1 MVAYQKKPYRKKYV
15 AGVPRPNKV
24 IRKKPK
30 TKHAA
35 IRTNATSV
43 YKLAKQVNS
52 LKMSQH
58 GSMQRN
64 LQNLE
69 ATQLIPTATAPLLF
83 DCTDFTCIRAGATG
97 QGCQV
102 YQVTPTNTVL
112 PASGFQISD
121 WSSNPYWSRQ
131 NQDIVDTG
139 KYLPVWVKYT
149 IRVEGQR
156 ALDNTRIRVDLF
168 TARSKA
174 LIPSGNVGPNTN
186 IVLPTAL
193 IHLKN
198 MADPTLNRLNPTF
211 FKKYKSK
218 TMLINSAKTD
228 PNTGVGGNTSSNI
241 RYYTFTICPKKM
253 KYQGASN
260 PDNPQDPTA
269 EVPDGN
275 FGPLNVPVDSPFW
288 CLIST
293 DDGSSLDGD
302 RVAIKINRECK
313 WRDSQGS
320 AYLY

>member
-1 MVAYQKKPYRKKYV
+1 MVAYRKKPYRKKYV

-52 LKMSQH
+52 LKMSQI
-58 GSMQRN
+58 GSVQRN
-64 LQNLE
+64 MQNLV

-83 DCTDFTCIRAGATG
+83 DCTDFSCFRSASGN

-102 YQVTPTNTVL
+102 YQVTATNTVL
-112 PASGFQISD
+112 PASGFNIQD
-121 WSSNPYWSRQ
+121 WSTNPYWSRQ
-131 NQDIVDTG
+131 NQDICDTG
-139 KYLPVWVKYT
+139 KYMPIWCKYT
-149 IRVEGQR
+149 IRIEGQR

-168 TARSKA
+168 SARAKA
-174 LIPSGNVGPNTN
+174 IIPSTSTPVNNNV
-186 IVLPTAL
+186 VLPAGL
-193 IHLKN
+193 VHLKN

-211 FKKYKSK
+211 FKKYRHK
-218 TMLINSAKTD
+218 TILINSAKTD
-228 PNTGVGGNTSSNI
+228 PVTGVGGNISSNI
-241 RYYTFTICPKKM
+241 RYHTFTVCPKKM
-253 KYQGASN
+253 KYQGLSN
-260 PDNPQDPTA
+260 PDNPQDPTS
-269 EVPDGN
+269 EILDGN
-275 FGPLNVPVDSPFW
+275 FGPLNVPIDSPFW

-293 DDGSSLDGD
+293 DDASQLDGD
-302 RVAIKINRECK
+302 RVSIKINRECK

>member
-1 MVAYQKKPYRKKYV
+1 MVKKDYSNYRKKTV

-43 YKLAKQVNS
+43 YTLAKQVNA

-64 LQNLE
+64 MQNLVVN
-69 ATQLIPTATAPLLF
+69 QLIPTATAPLLF
-83 DCTDFTCIRAGATG
+83 DCTDFTCFRGASG
-97 QGCQV
+97 NQGCQV

-112 PASGFQISD
+112 PASGFNIQEWD
-121 WSSNPYWSRQ
+121 ANPYWARQ
-131 NQDIVDTG
+131 NADICDTG
-139 KYLPVWVKYT
+139 KYMPIWCKYT
-149 IRVEGQR
+149 IRIEGQR
-156 ALDNTRIRVDLF
+156 ALDNTRIRIDLF

-218 TMLINSAKTD
+218 TILINSSNQD

-241 RYYTFTICPKKM
+241 RYHTFTVCPKKM
-253 KYQGASN
+253 KYQGVSN

-269 EVPDGN
+269 EVTDGN
-275 FGPLNVPVDSPFW
+275 YGPLNVPVDSPFW

-293 DDGSSLDGD
+293 DDGSALDGD
-302 RVAIKINRECK
+302 RVSIKINRECK